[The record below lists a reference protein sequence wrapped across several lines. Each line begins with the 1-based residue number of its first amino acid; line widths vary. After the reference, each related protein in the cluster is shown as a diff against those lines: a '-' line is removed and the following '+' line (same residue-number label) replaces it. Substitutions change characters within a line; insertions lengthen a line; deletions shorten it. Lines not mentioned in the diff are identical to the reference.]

1 MPSEV
6 FTIRRSIS
14 RGVSASEPSEIGIG
28 VLGYAFMGKAH
39 SNAFRKIDYMTW
51 PPPLKPRL
59 MSIAGRNEEAVSE
72 AARRYGYERWTSD
85 WRELIDDP
93 GIGLFDNLGPNDLH
107 AEPTILA
114 AEAGKHVV
122 CEKPL
127 AVDPAEAEELVRL
140 ASAAGVTATVP
151 FVYRFYPM
159 VREARSRVADGTS
172 GPVRLLH
179 GSYLQDWLAGDG
191 DDDWRVD
198 AAAGGA
204 SRAFADIGVHWCDLV
219 EFVSGHRITRVAART
234 VVAVPE
240 RGGRRVTTE
249 DAAVVLFETDGG
261 ATGNL
266 TISQVSQGR
275 KNRLWFSIDGSTES
289 LCFDQEH
296 PESLWIGGREVN
308 RQLLRGTS
316 EHPGAARYTV
326 VPAGHPQGYQDCF
339 DAFLA
344 DTYAAVGG
352 EAPDGLPTFAD
363 GLRAARITQAVL
375 DSSRSSTWVDVAP

>member
-1 MPSEV
+1 MSDRV
-6 FTIRRSIS
+6 R
-14 RGVSASEPSEIGIG
+14 AGIVG
-28 VLGYAFMGKAH
+28 TGFMGTVHAR
-39 SNAFRKIDYMTW
+39 AVR
-51 PPPLKPRL
+51 R
-59 MSIAGRNEEAVSE
+59 AGGVVAAVVGSSP
-72 AARRYGYERWTSD
+72 ASSRAGAER
-85 WRELIDDP
+85 
-93 GIGLFDNLGPNDLH
+93 IG
-107 AEPTILA
+107 AELA
-114 AEAGKHVV
+114 AGSVPELLDDADVDVVHICTPNATHASLVRQVIVAGKHVV

-159 VREARSRVADGTS
+159 VREARSRVADGTT

-179 GSYLQDWLAGDG
+179 GSYLQDWLAEDG

-198 AAAGGA
+198 AATGGA

-289 LCFDQEH
+289 LCFDQEN

-316 EHPGAARYTV
+316 EGAAAARYAV

-339 DAFLA
+339 DAFVA